1 MRNVFLFIRR
11 YAVFFLFLIMQ
22 VIAISMLVRYNKSQQ
37 ARYMQYS
44 YEVTGRVN
52 KQVDNLTRYLYLVD
66 NNRRLAQENEAIRNR
81 LSSNFVKLDS
91 AASEVYD
98 TAMVDSSRLIRKYL
112 YRYAR
117 VVNSTTNQQNNY
129 ITLER
134 GTRQGIQPGMA
145 VAAPGG
151 IVGLIVDAS
160 PNMSLV
166 MSLIHRK
173 QSTSVSIKGRAVN
186 GIIEWDGA
194 SPSMLQ
200 LYGIPKSTELQKG
213 DTVLTSN
220 ISLNYPPGL
229 MVGVIESFVKQ
240 EDGNNYIIQVKSGAN
255 FYGLEHVQV
264 IENTLLEEQKRLE
277 KKADRSTN

>member
-213 DTVLTSN
+213 DSVLTSN